1 MQSWAVSFVK
11 GTVYREQNKNT
22 QASKSLKE

>member
-11 GTVYREQNKNT
+11 GTVYQEQNKDT
-22 QASKSLKE
+22 ETSKSLKE